1 MDPVTTTQAAHAAA
15 AGVPVVGVEYLIG
28 TIVTLG
34 GVIAFLA
41 RTIFKLQEE
50 RRTADLGTQ
59 KDMLQA
65 IQNSTSAT
73 NNLSA
78 LLEDVLKKQS

>member
-1 MDPVTTTQAAHAAA
+1 MDPVTTSHAVQAA
-15 AGVPVVGVEYLIG
+15 VPAVGIEYLIG

-41 RTIFKLQEE
+41 RTIFKLQED
-50 RRTADLGTQ
+50 RRTTDLGQQ

-78 LLEDVLKKQS
+78 LLEDVLRKRDQ

>member
-1 MDPVTTTQAAHAAA
+1 MDPVTATQSVQHAAA
-15 AGVPVVGVEYLIG
+15 SAVGIEYLLA

-50 RRTADLGTQ
+50 RRTADLGAQ

>member
-1 MDPVTTTQAAHAAA
+1 MDPVTTAQTVQQAAQAA
-15 AGVPVVGVEYLIG
+15 PVVGVEYLLG
-28 TIVTLG
+28 VIVTLG